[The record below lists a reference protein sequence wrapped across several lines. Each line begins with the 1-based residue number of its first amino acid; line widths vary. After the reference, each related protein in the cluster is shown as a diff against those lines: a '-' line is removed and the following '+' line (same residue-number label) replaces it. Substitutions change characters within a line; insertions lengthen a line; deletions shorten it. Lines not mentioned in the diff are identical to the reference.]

1 MSTFLDLM
9 DGVSAYYGSGSDEW
23 RTIAQTLA
31 SGGVTADTV
40 PLLQQVPGV
49 TITRSASGSILGYDY
64 ANPFAQSSSA
74 ATIIDSNAQSGSYG
88 MTSFTS
94 NIPATAVTDSQTG
107 TTTMQSG
114 ALITGSGST
123 LATVADRASLAL
135 AGVALGTKLGL
146 AIDSALYNANPQWW
160 DEHYPTMNPQTW
172 QTLVPDNAAGNVV
185 RALIGLD
192 DTNKTATMYL
202 DERMLA
208 YAYMTML
215 QNGAWGGGGEG
226 SSDYHGDTSFLHMEG
241 MSLPIEISTIAS
253 AKNSWIRQ
261 DYVSTSPYAAAVL
274 APSSYGSPAG
284 VYSGCMVAAGES
296 ADFTLSAIIDEGTPR
311 TVAPVMVTVNGRTFY
326 YTYLTYHFNSQTVPQ
341 ILAGNWNLWNDV
353 PFPADSGGKVDGYK
367 TIAYILLYG
376 DVTPGSMPGTE
387 DNPEAGTH
395 LDPSTVINPTTGEP
409 VTPAD
414 DLDDVVQ
421 ALKTAYP
428 GLFANPVYEDVPQ
441 DDGTITRITYIP
453 VPYPNINTDGQPVTD
468 LTPGV
473 DPQTDPQV
481 DPQTRPDPAQN
492 ITDNVTTDPAPPE
505 TGSGQTP
512 PAIIPTGSASA
523 LYSIYNPSQAEL
535 SQLGAWLWSS
545 NFVDQLLKL
554 FSDPMQAIIGL
565 HKVFCSPP
573 ISGRGTIKVG
583 YLDSQVPTNL
593 VSGQYVTVQC
603 GSVTLPEYFGNVMD
617 YDPYTRVSV
626 YLPFVGI
633 VPLDTGDVMR
643 GQISVTYHIDV
654 LTGACLAEVSV
665 TRDLAGGILYTYSGN
680 AAVQYPLSSGSYM
693 GILSSIISVAGG
705 IAGTIASGGAM
716 APLAMGAASGILSA
730 RTRVQHSGGFSG
742 NAGAMGARVPYL
754 IITRPQSALAGNYE
768 WFEGVPANHT
778 TTIGRC
784 SGYIRCKVTH
794 LEGIPATLSELAA
807 LEDFLATGV
816 LV

>member
-1 MSTFLDLM
+1 MSTFFDLM
-9 DGVSAYYGSGSDEW
+9 DGVAAYYGSGSDEW
-23 RTIAQTLA
+23 ATIAQTLA

-49 TITRSASGSILGYDY
+49 SIVRSASGAILGYDY
-64 ANPFAQSSSA
+64 ANPFPQASSA

-88 MTSFTS
+88 LTSFTS
-94 NIPATAVTDSQTG
+94 NIPATAVTDPATG
-107 TTTMQSG
+107 NTSMQSG
-114 ALITGSGST
+114 ALVTGTGST

-146 AIDSALYNANPQWW
+146 AIDTALYHANPDWW
-160 DEHYPTMNPQTW
+160 DEHFPSMNPQTW
-172 QTLVPDNAAGNVV
+172 ETLVPNNAAGNVV

-192 DTNKTATMYL
+192 STNQTATMYL

-215 QNGAWGGGGEG
+215 QNGAWSPTGEG
-226 SSDYHGDTSFLHMEG
+226 TADYDDPIPWGDTTNIV
-241 MSLPIEISTIAS
+241 LPFKMATMAAAHTNGTSHA
-253 AKNSWIRQ
+253 
-261 DYVSTSPYAAAVL
+261 YMSTSPYSMAIMDRDPTSYPTPNQYEDMMISASL
-274 APSSYGSPAG
+274 AN
-284 VYSGCMVAAGES
+284 
-296 ADFTLSAIIDEGTPR
+296 DFTLTREIDGTPQTR
-311 TVAPVMVTVNGRTFY
+311 EPVQTTVNGRTFW
-326 YTYLTYHFNSQTVPQ
+326 YTYYVYGYGTTTQPT
-341 ILAGNWNLWNDV
+341 IDI
-353 PFPADSGGKVDGYK
+353 DGYNYWNGRPSFIDVGDTVRGAK
-367 TIAYILLYG
+367 VIAYIMLFG
-376 DVTPGSMPGTE
+376 DVDWTGIPGTE
-387 DNPEAGTH
+387 ENPNAGTQINP
-395 LDPSTVINPTTGEP
+395 DAVINPTTGNP
-409 VTPAD
+409 VTPQD
-414 DLDDVVQ
+414 DLDDVIQ

-428 GLFANPVYEDVPQ
+428 GLFSNPVYEDVPQ
-441 DDGTITRITYIP
+441 EDGTIQRITYIP
-453 VPYPNINTDGQPVTD
+453 VPYPNIDQDGQPVTD

-481 DPQTRPDPAQN
+481 DPQTRPDSGQD
-492 ITDNVTTDPAPPE
+492 ITDSVTTDPAPPE
-505 TGSGQTP
+505 TGSGETP

-523 LYSIYNPSQAEL
+523 LYSIYNPSQSEL

-554 FSDPMQAIIGL
+554 FADPMQAIIGL
-565 HKVFCSPP
+565 HKVFCTPT

-593 VSGQYVTVQC
+593 VSGQYVTISC

-617 YDPYTRVSV
+617 YDPYTRISI

-693 GILSSIISVAGG
+693 GILSSIVSVAGG

-754 IITRPQSALAGNYE
+754 IVTRPQSALANSYE
-768 WFEGVPANHT
+768 YFEGVPANYQ

-784 SGYIRCKVTH
+784 SGYIRCKVAH
-794 LEGIPATLSELAA
+794 LEGVPATRIELDELEELLS
-807 LEDFLATGV
+807 TGV
-816 LV
+816 LI

>member
-1 MSTFLDLM
+1 MSTFLDLL
-9 DGVSAYYGSGSDEW
+9 DGVASYYGSGSDEW
-23 RTIAQTLA
+23 VKIAQ
-31 SGGVTADTV
+31 GGVTSQTI
-40 PLLQQVPGV
+40 PIIQQVPGV

-64 ANPFAQSSSA
+64 ANPFPQTPSA

-88 MTSFTS
+88 LSSFTS
-94 NIPATAVTDSQTG
+94 NIPATAVTDPVTG

-114 ALITGSGST
+114 ALVTGTGST
-123 LATVADRASLAL
+123 LAAVADRASLAL

-160 DEHYPTMNPQTW
+160 DEHFPSMNPQTW
-172 QTLVPDNAAGNVV
+172 ETLVPAGAAGNVV

-192 DTNKTATMYL
+192 DVNKTATMYMN
-202 DERMLA
+202 ERMLA
-208 YAYMTML
+208 YAYLTLL
-215 QNGAWGGGGEG
+215 QGGAWSGEG
-226 SSDYHGDTSFLHMEG
+226 EAGYSGDTSWAHMEG
-241 MSLPIEISTIAS
+241 IELPFKLTTLAS
-253 AKNSWIRQ
+253 CTNAN
-261 DYVSTSPYAAAVL
+261 YVRNLSSDAPLSMAIL
-274 APSSYGSPAG
+274 APDPYSVPQAG
-284 VYSGCMVAAGES
+284 AWKSIMVAAGDTP
-296 ADFTLSAIIDEGTPR
+296 DFSIYRDETPNIHSR
-311 TVAPVMVTVNGRTFY
+311 YPAVEVTVNGKTFY
-326 YTYLTYHFNSQTVPQ
+326 YTYIAFGFDRAMVQPT
-341 ILAGNWNLWNDV
+341 ILAGEWNEWEASPYPSDV
-353 PFPADSGGKVDGYK
+353 GKASGYK
-367 TIAYILLYG
+367 TIAYIMMYG
-376 DVTPGSMPGTE
+376 DVTPGMSGAE

-395 LDPSTVINPTTGEP
+395 VDPSTVVNPTTGQP
-409 VTPAD
+409 VTPSD

-428 GLFANPVYEDVPQ
+428 NLFTDPVYEDVPQ
-441 DDGTITRITYIP
+441 DDGTIQRITYIP
-453 VPYPNINTDGQPVTD
+453 VPYPNINQDGQPVTD

-481 DPQTRPDPAQN
+481 DPQTRPGSSQN
-492 ITDNVTTDPAPPE
+492 ITDSVATDPTPPD
-505 TGSGQTP
+505 TGSGETP

-554 FSDPMQAIIGL
+554 FADPMQAIIGL
-565 HKVFCSPP
+565 HKVFCAPP

-593 VSGQYVTVQC
+593 VSGQYVTIQC
-603 GSVTLPEYFGNVMD
+603 GSVTLPEYFGNVLD
-617 YDPYTRVSV
+617 YDPYTRVSI

-633 VPLDTGDVMR
+633 VPLDTGEVMR

-665 TRDLAGGILYTYSGN
+665 TRDLAGGILYTYTGN

-693 GILSSIISVAGG
+693 GILSSIVSVAGG

-754 IITRPQSALAGNYE
+754 IVTRPQSALAGNYE
-768 WFEGVPANHT
+768 AFEGVPANHT

-784 SGYIRCKVTH
+784 AGYIRCKVAH
-794 LEGIPATLSELAA
+794 LEGVPATQIELAE
-807 LEDFLATGV
+807 LEELLSSGV
-816 LV
+816 LI

>member
-1 MSTFLDLM
+1 MSTFLDLL
-9 DGVSAYYGSGSDEW
+9 DGVASYYGSGSDEW
-23 RTIAQTLA
+23 VKIAR
-31 SGGVTADTV
+31 GGVTAQTI
-40 PLLQQVPGV
+40 PIIQQVPGV

-64 ANPFAQSSSA
+64 ANPFPQTPSA

-88 MTSFTS
+88 LTSFTS
-94 NIPATAVTDSQTG
+94 NIPATAVTDPVTG

-114 ALITGSGST
+114 ALVTGTGST
-123 LATVADRASLAL
+123 LAAVADRASLAL

-146 AIDSALYNANPQWW
+146 AIDSALYSANPQWW
-160 DEHYPTMNPQTW
+160 DEHFPSMNPQTW
-172 QTLVPDNAAGNVV
+172 ETLVPAGAAGNVV

-192 DTNKTATMYL
+192 DTNQTATMYMN
-202 DERMLA
+202 ERMLA
-208 YAYMTML
+208 YAYLTLL
-215 QNGAWGGGGEG
+215 QGGAWSGEG
-226 SSDYHGDTSFLHMEG
+226 EADYSGDTSWAHMEG
-241 MSLPIEISTIAS
+241 IEFPFKLTTLAS
-253 AKNSWIRQ
+253 VQ
-261 DYVSTSPYAAAVL
+261 DSQYVRNLSSDAPLSMAVL
-274 APSSYGSPAG
+274 APDPYSVPQAGAWKSS
-284 VYSGCMVAAGES
+284 MVAAGTTP
-296 ADFTLSAIIDEGTPR
+296 DFNIYRDEQDIHSRYPA
-311 TVAPVMVTVNGRTFY
+311 VEVTVNGKTFY
-326 YTYLTYHFNSQTVPQ
+326 YTHVSLGFQQQYIQPP
-341 ILAGNWNLWNDV
+341 ILAGEWNEWEQPPNGSNV
-353 PFPADSGGKVDGYK
+353 GKVSGYK
-367 TIAYILLYG
+367 AIAYFMLYG
-376 DVTPGSMPGTE
+376 DVTPGMSGAE

-395 LDPSTVINPTTGEP
+395 VDPSTVVNPTTGQP
-409 VTPAD
+409 VTPSD

-441 DDGTITRITYIP
+441 DDGTIQRITYIP
-453 VPYPNINTDGQPVTD
+453 VPYPNINQNGQPVTD

-481 DPQTRPDPAQN
+481 APQTRPDAAQN
-492 ITDNVTTDPAPPE
+492 LTDSVATDPAPPE
-505 TGSGQTP
+505 TGSGETP

-554 FSDPMQAIIGL
+554 FADPMQAIIGL
-565 HKVFCSPP
+565 HKVFCTPP

-593 VSGQYVTVQC
+593 VSGQYVTIQC

-617 YDPYTRVSV
+617 YDPYTRVSI

-633 VPLDTGDVMR
+633 VPLDTGEVMR

-754 IITRPQSALAGNYE
+754 IVTRPQSALAGSYE
-768 WFEGVPANHT
+768 WYEGVPANHT

-784 SGYIRCKVTH
+784 SGYIRCKVAH
-794 LEGIPATLSELAA
+794 LEGVPATQIELAE
-807 LEDFLATGV
+807 LEELLASGV
-816 LV
+816 LI

>member
-23 RTIAQTLA
+23 RTIAQNLA

-49 TITRSASGSILGYDY
+49 SITRSASGAILGYDY
-64 ANPFAQSSSA
+64 ANPFPQASSA

-88 MTSFTS
+88 LTSFTS
-94 NIPATAVTDSQTG
+94 NIPATAVTDPVTG
-107 TTTMQSG
+107 NTSMQSG

-146 AIDSALYNANPQWW
+146 AIDTALYHANPAWW
-160 DEHYPTMNPQTW
+160 DEHFPSMNPQTW
-172 QTLVPDNAAGNVV
+172 QTLVPDNAAGNVA

-192 DTNKTATMYL
+192 DTDKTATMYL
-202 DERMLA
+202 DERLVA
-208 YAYMTML
+208 YAYQTLL
-215 QNGAWGGGGEG
+215 QNGAWDGTAEGEA
-226 SSDYHGDTSFLHMEG
+226 DYSGDTSFLHMENIEF
-241 MSLPIEISTIAS
+241 PIKFTSIAS
-253 AKNSWIRQ
+253 AKNTWVRYDFLSSSPTSAAILAPN
-261 DYVSTSPYAAAVL
+261 SGTSP
-274 APSSYGSPAG
+274 PG
-284 VYSGCMVAAGES
+284 VYNGIMIGASLAN
-296 ADFTLSAIIDEGTPR
+296 DFQITYSIDNGPLQTLN
-311 TVAPVMVTVNGRTFY
+311 PVRATVNGQTFY
-326 YTYLTYHFNSQTVPQ
+326 YTYIVKHFNYTTPPH
-341 ILAGNWNLWNDV
+341 ILSGDWNEWNDM
-353 PFPADSGGKVDGYK
+353 PYPSDTSGKVNGYL
-367 TIAYILLYG
+367 TIAYIMLFG
-376 DVTPGSMPGTE
+376 DVDTGSLPGAE
-387 DNPEAGTH
+387 ANPEAGTH
-395 LDPSTVINPTTGEP
+395 VVPSSVINPTTGQP
-409 VTPAD
+409 VTPQD
-414 DLDDVVQ
+414 DLDDVLQ

-428 GLFANPVYEDVPQ
+428 GLFTDPVYEDVPQ

-473 DPQTDPQV
+473 DPQTAPQV
-481 DPQTRPDPAQN
+481 DPQTRPDSGQD
-492 ITDNVTTDPAPPE
+492 ITDSVTTDPAPPE
-505 TGSGQTP
+505 TGSGETP

-535 SQLGAWLWSS
+535 SQLGAWLWSA

-565 HKVFCSPP
+565 HKVFCTPT

-593 VSGQYVTVQC
+593 VSGQYVTVSC
-603 GSVTLPEYFGNVMD
+603 GSVALPEYFGNVMD
-617 YDPYTRVSV
+617 YDPYTRVSI

-693 GILSSIISVAGG
+693 GILSSIVSVAGG

-716 APLAMGAASGILSA
+716 APLAMGTASGILSA

-754 IITRPQSALAGNYE
+754 IVTRPQSALANSYE
-768 WFEGVPANHT
+768 AFEGVPANHL

-784 SGYIRCKVTH
+784 SGYIRCKVAH
-794 LEGIPATLSELAA
+794 LEGIPATQIEISELEE
-807 LEDFLATGV
+807 LLSTGV
-816 LV
+816 LI